1 MKKQK
6 PAHPVK
12 LEVETTGVTDGLA
25 LGVAPPERR
34 CVGPAV
40 GADHPRPPVPAL
52 QCHESY
58 KAVDHPMSLT
68 LLLDTLVL
76 AGGLLTVVPPVA
88 PPPVLG
94 LIPFILL

>member
-1 MKKQK
+1 ME
-6 PAHPVK
+6 
-12 LEVETTGVTDGLA
+12 LEVEATGVTDGLP
-25 LGVAPPERR
+25 LRVASPQRGG
-34 CVGPAV
+34 VGPAV

-52 QCHESY
+52 QCH
-58 KAVDHPMSLT
+58 KCQPLIIRCHHPLT

-76 AGGLLTVVPPVA
+76 AGGLLTVFPLA